1 MRVMV
6 LPILF
11 AVIIWGLYVLAKPRD
26 L

>member
-11 AVIIWGLYVLAKPRD
+11 CLIVLGLYVVAKPRD